1 MPSSSRALDL
11 HVQRYA
17 SNLSIV
23 LRCSLPINQ
32 FAPLN
37 GDKCGSFQVSKR
49 ALFFFLIWAFS
60 SFVREMESPELLLNL
75 LLWLRGHG
83 KIDVSVTA

>member
-17 SNLSIV
+17 SNPSIV

-49 ALFFFLIWAFS
+49 ALFFLIWAFS

-75 LLWLRGHG
+75 PLWLRGHG

>member
-23 LRCSLPINQ
+23 LSCSLPINQ

-49 ALFFFLIWAFS
+49 ALFFFNLGLQ
-60 SFVREMESPELLLNL
+60 LLC
-75 LLWLRGHG
+75 
-83 KIDVSVTA
+83 

>member
-23 LRCSLPINQ
+23 LSCSLPINQ

-49 ALFFFLIWAFS
+49 ALFFF
-60 SFVREMESPELLLNL
+60 
-75 LLWLRGHG
+75 
-83 KIDVSVTA
+83 

>member
-49 ALFFFLIWAFS
+49 ALFFF
-60 SFVREMESPELLLNL
+60 
-75 LLWLRGHG
+75 
-83 KIDVSVTA
+83 